1 MSFISQGV
9 RDAPELGVGPARRS
23 RRCILLHQQG
33 LVLHVGFGPGLWANT
48 RCPGCG
54 RPCLP
59 SDSQAA
65 FCWQAAFQLNAGGGW
80 LQGRARWHHLL
91 FHELAK

>member
-23 RRCILLHQQG
+23 RRCILLHRRDSCCMWG
-33 LVLHVGFGPGLWANT
+33 LGLDCGPVLAAKAVADPACLLI
-48 RCPGCG
+48 G
-54 RPCLP
+54 RLP
-59 SDSQAA
+59 

-80 LQGRARWHHLL
+80 LQGRAKWHHLL

>member
-1 MSFISQGV
+1 M
-9 RDAPELGVGPARRS
+9 
-23 RRCILLHQQG
+23 HQS
-33 LVLHVGFGPGLWANT
+33 LVLGQPGEAADAYCCTSRDSCCMWGLGLDCGPILAAQAVAD
-48 RCPGCG
+48 PA
-54 RPCLP
+54 CLLIRRLP
-59 SDSQAA
+59 